1 MKTNNAKT
9 DNMANNT
16 ENAKVICYLRS
27 STDKQEIETQKAEL
41 YKSIHA
47 DGYDDDRIIEIGKAG
62 ISACNLK
69 DEYFQLFDDMERLIE
84 GGDIKCVYVYSMT
97 RLVRMDDTRFVS
109 FCKFLTDHRVNLK
122 LKDSGMTLL
131 NADGSYN
138 FGMEVAI
145 KITALVTKQMTKE
158 LKMQLQ
164 RGKERNKAQG
174 KWNGGK
180 VFFGYKVTEDGN
192 IDTDDTN
199 ASIVRHVYESFL
211 NGTSGRQIARDL
223 YNKGIINHRAEK
235 SREIFVYKI
244 LKSPAYKGTAN
255 ENGVTIYKRLV
266 SDKEFAQAQAMLKD
280 GQKAPRKVYAPVVS
294 YGLGLLR
301 CANEQAK
308 NGFYLMQPHRAD
320 NQYWEYNSKFCINAD
335 LTDSLLLQVT
345 NKYITEFSGL
355 DTQTKLDEMEARHGE
370 LQTMART
377 AVERKN
383 KAQEAIDRIEKR
395 LAAGKISEEKAD
407 LMRRPY
413 DEEYRREGKAAEDY
427 LQQAGALLHQTLKIA
442 NGTIFDMYKLGDD
455 SRQAEIQKYVDY
467 VEVSRVKN
475 GTYNYDIH
483 FKLTDRVERWQI
495 RSKAHEY
502 KRWNGEDWESV
513 ELRMLDRYT
522 DRRKA
527 DREKRKASK
536 KAA

>member
-1 MKTNNAKT
+1 MKTNDAKTANMENNTNNAK
-9 DNMANNT
+9 A
-16 ENAKVICYLRS
+16 ICYLRS
-27 STDKQEIETQKAEL
+27 STDKQEIESQKAEL

-47 DGYDDDRIIEIGKAG
+47 DGYDDDHIIEIGKAG

-69 DEYFQLFDDMERLIE
+69 DEYFQLFEDMERLIE

-97 RLVRMDDTRFVS
+97 RLVRMDDTRFVA
-109 FCKFLTDHRVNLK
+109 FCKCLTDHRVNLK

-145 KITALVTKQMTKE
+145 KITALVVKQMTKE
-158 LKMQLQ
+158 LKMQLK

-180 VFFGYKVTEDGN
+180 VLFGYKVTEDGD
-192 IDTDDTN
+192 IDVDDTN
-199 ASIVRHVYESFL
+199 AEIVRHVYESFL
-211 NGTSGRQIARDL
+211 GGTSGRQIARDL
-223 YNKGIINHRAEK
+223 YNKGIINHRAQK

-244 LKSPAYKGTAN
+244 LKSEAYKGTAT

-266 SDKEFAQAQAMLKD
+266 SDKEFAQAQTMLKD
-280 GQKAPRKVYAPVVS
+280 GQKAPRKVYAPVIS

-308 NGFYLMQPHRAD
+308 NGYYLMQPHRAD

-345 NKYITEFSGL
+345 NKYISEFSGL
-355 DTQTKLDEMEARHGE
+355 DMQTKLDEIEIKRSE
-370 LQTMART
+370 LQTMAQT
-377 AVERKN
+377 ALERKQ

-395 LAAGKISEEKAD
+395 LAAGKINEEKAD

-413 DEEYRREGKAAEDY
+413 DEEYRRESKAAEDY
-427 LQQAGALLHQTLKIA
+427 FQQAGQLFGEAINIA
-442 NGTIFDMYKLGDD
+442 NSTIYNMYTLGDD
-455 SRQAEIQKYVDY
+455 SRQAEIKKYVDY
-467 VEVSRVKN
+467 VVVSRVKN

-483 FKLTDRVERWQI
+483 FKLTDRVESWQI

-502 KRWNGEDWESV
+502 KRRNGEDWERV
-513 ELRMLDRYT
+513 ELKMLDRYT

-527 DREKRKASK
+527 DREKRKATQ